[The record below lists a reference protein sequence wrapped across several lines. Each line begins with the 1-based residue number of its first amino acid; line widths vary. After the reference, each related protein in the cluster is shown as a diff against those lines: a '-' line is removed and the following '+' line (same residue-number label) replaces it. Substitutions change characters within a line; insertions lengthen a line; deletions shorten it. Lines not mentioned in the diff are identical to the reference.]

1 MCSPAA
7 KCFLQ
12 PPFLEAD
19 CPAQHMDDH
28 QHLDDEARAVYAWQL
43 DVPGHGEAGQLRLAE
58 ATVLVS
64 RVGGLGSPVALEL
77 AAAGVGRLVL
87 AHAGVVQPSDLN
99 RQLLMT
105 HDALGTSRVQC
116 AKRRLCELNP
126 RLEVVAV
133 DANIDEGNATEL
145 IEIADVVVDAAPLFS
160 ERLAMND
167 AAFARGIPIVE
178 CAMYD
183 LEATITTQ
191 LAGRT
196 GSLRDLVPESPEPWQ
211 RRFPV
216 FGAVSG
222 AVGCLGAMEA
232 IKCITGI
239 GEPLFNRMLLMDLRS
254 MKMRELQLPGGA

>member
-1 MCSPAA
+1 MNPRSMSEEELAIY
-7 KCFLQ
+7 
-12 PPFLEAD
+12 E
-19 CPAQHMDDH
+19 
-28 QHLDDEARAVYAWQL
+28 WQL
-43 DVPGHGEAGQLRLAE
+43 DVPGHGVPGQEKLAG

-64 RVGGLGSPVALEL
+64 RVGGLGSPVAYEL

-87 AHAGVVQPSDLN
+87 AHAGVTKHSDLN

-105 HDALGTSRVQC
+105 HANLGSSRVEC
-116 AKRRLCELNP
+116 ASRRLKELNP
-126 RLEVVAV
+126 RLDVVAI
-133 DANIDEGNATEL
+133 DANINERNAAEL
-145 IEIADVVVDAAPLFS
+145 VAMADVVVDAAPLFQ

-167 AAFARGIPIVE
+167 AAFAKGIPIVE

-191 LAGRT
+191 QAGRT
-196 GSLRDLVPESPEPWQ
+196 SSLRDLVPEPPDPWQ

-232 IKCITGI
+232 IKCITGL
-239 GEPLFNRMLLMDLRS
+239 GEPLFNRMLFMNLRN
-254 MKMRELQLPGGA
+254 MRMRTLSLQAP

>member
-1 MCSPAA
+1 MSEPRP
-7 KCFLQ
+7 LT
-12 PPFLEAD
+12 
-19 CPAQHMDDH
+19 
-28 QHLDDEARAVYAWQL
+28 DEERAVYAWQL
-43 DVPGHGEAGQLRLAE
+43 DVPEHGEAGQSKLAG

-64 RVGGLGSPVALEL
+64 RVGGLGSLVAYEL

-87 AHAGVVQPSDLN
+87 AHAGDVKPSDLN

-105 HDALGTSRVQC
+105 HAAIGTPRVQC
-116 AKRRLCELNP
+116 AAQRLRELNP
-126 RLEVVAV
+126 RVEVVAV
-133 DANIDEGNATEL
+133 EANVNEDNVTDLVAL
-145 IEIADVVVDAAPLFS
+145 ADVVVDAAPLFE

-191 LAGRT
+191 LAGT
-196 GSLRDLVPESPEPWQ
+196 TASLRDLVPEPPEPWI

-222 AVGCLGAMEA
+222 AVACLGAMEA

-239 GEPLFNRMLLMDLRS
+239 GEPLFNRMLYMDLRS
-254 MKMRELQLPGGA
+254 MKMREVQLQKSG